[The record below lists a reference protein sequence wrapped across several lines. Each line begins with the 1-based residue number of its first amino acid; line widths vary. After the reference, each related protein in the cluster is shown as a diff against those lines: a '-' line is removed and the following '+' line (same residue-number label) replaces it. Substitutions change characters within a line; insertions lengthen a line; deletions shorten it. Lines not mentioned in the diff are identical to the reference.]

1 MGTILI
7 IVLLILLLGGG
18 GGYYGYNRFG
28 APGLGGVLGLILVI
42 LLIFWLVGA
51 LDGMVMMHGRP

>member
-1 MGTILI
+1 LA
-7 IVLLILLLGGG
+7 L
-18 GGYYGYNRFG
+18 
-28 APGLGGVLGLILVI
+28 PGSAACLILVI